1 MRLRP
6 SKRTLTRLGIGAALI
21 VGLLL
26 VANAFMSWRVE
37 TRFQAKVEAI
47 RAEGDPASIAELKP
61 EPIPADENAA
71 AHIDKLEPRLN
82 EFSKEYAAFYNS
94 ELGKAYDELDEDE
107 SATAEQLAAMG
118 TLLDKYVDLEE
129 MIAAAAAAPHY
140 ASTADFSLGFRK
152 FLEVQLPRLTR
163 IKDAARMADWR
174 TEVLVAEGRRDDA
187 VRRGIQLLQLAK
199 LHEAEP
205 SLISFLVSV
214 SVRSVAIHGIHRALD
229 AGPVSMEVHEELDRE
244 LSRQDDPASIEKAL
258 RLERAI
264 SVSAS
269 VEQTSGAAPASWVGL
284 VGWPIKGQFIAPLD
298 FYEQVLPMADLPWPE
313 IQKKFAK
320 GGALSAPTGHGV
332 LADLLLPAFEAAI
345 LASHRD
351 TAMIRSLRIFNAMQQ
366 FAEMNGRE
374 ATGLAELELPKDAMI
389 DPFSGKPL
397 IAKHTD
403 DGWLVYSVMKNGVDD
418 GGDFEDLKDRGLR
431 PRKRTK

>member
-26 VANAFMSWRVE
+26 IANAFMSWRVE

-47 RAEGDPASIAELKP
+47 RAAGDPASIAELKP
-61 EPIPADENAA
+61 APIPADENAA
-71 AHIDKLEPRLN
+71 AHIDKLEPRLS
-82 EFSKEYAAFYNS
+82 EFQKEYIAFYKTP
-94 ELGKAYDELDEDE
+94 LGKAYEALDEGE
-107 SATAEQLAAMG
+107 PATAEQLAAMK
-118 TLLDKYVDLEE
+118 TLLDTYVDLEE
-129 MIAAAAAAPHY
+129 MIAAAAAAPFY
-140 ASTADFSLGFRK
+140 ASTADFSLGFQK
-152 FLEVQLPRLTR
+152 FLDVQLPRLTR

-174 TEVLVAEGRRDDA
+174 TEVLMAEGRRDDT
-187 VRRGIQLLQLAK
+187 VRRWLQLLQLAK
-199 LHEAEP
+199 LHESEP

-214 SVRSVAIHGIHRALD
+214 SVRSAAIHGIHRALD
-229 AGPVSMEVHEELDRE
+229 AGPVSTEVHEELDRE
-244 LSRQDDPASIEKAL
+244 LARQDDPASIEKAL

-269 VEQTSGAAPASWVGL
+269 LEQTSGPAPASWVGL
-284 VGWPIKGQFIAPLD
+284 VGWPVKGQFIAPLD

-332 LADLLLPAFEAAI
+332 LADLLLPAFDAAI
-345 LASHRD
+345 RASRRD
-351 TAMIRSLRIFNAMQQ
+351 IALIRSLRIINALQQ
-366 FAEMNGRE
+366 FAEKNGRE
-374 ATGLAELELPKDAMI
+374 ATGLAELELPKSAMI

-397 IAKHTD
+397 IAKHID
-403 DGWLVYSVMKNGVDD
+403 DGWLVYSVMENGVDD
-418 GGDFEDLKDRGLR
+418 GGDFEEKDRGLR
-431 PRKRTK
+431 PRKRSK

>member
-26 VANAFMSWRVE
+26 VANAFMSWQVE
-37 TRFQAKVEAI
+37 TRFQAKIEAI
-47 RAEGDPASIAELKP
+47 RAAGDPASIAELKP

-94 ELGKAYDELDEDE
+94 ELGKAYDALDEGE
-107 SATAEQLAAMG
+107 PATAEQLAAMR

-140 ASTADFSLGFRK
+140 ASTADFTLGFQK
-152 FLEVQLPRLTR
+152 FLEVQSPRLTR
-163 IKDAARMADWR
+163 VRNAARMADWR
-174 TEVLVAEGRRDDA
+174 TEVLVAEGRREEA

-244 LSRQDDPASIEKAL
+244 LARQDDPASIEKAL

-269 VEQTSGAAPASWVGL
+269 VEQSSGAAPAPWVGL
-284 VGWPIKGQFIAPLD
+284 VGWPVKGQFIAPLD

-332 LADLLLPAFEAAI
+332 LADLLLPAFDAAI
-345 LASHRD
+345 RASHRD
-351 TAMIRSLRIFNAMQQ
+351 IAMIRSLRIFNALQQ
-366 FAEMNGRE
+366 FAEKNGRE
-374 ATGLAELELPKDAMI
+374 ATGLAELELPKGAMI

-397 IAKHTD
+397 IATHTD
-403 DGWLVYSVMKNGVDD
+403 DGWMVYTVMENGVDD
-418 GGDFEDLKDRGLR
+418 GGDFKDLKDRGLR